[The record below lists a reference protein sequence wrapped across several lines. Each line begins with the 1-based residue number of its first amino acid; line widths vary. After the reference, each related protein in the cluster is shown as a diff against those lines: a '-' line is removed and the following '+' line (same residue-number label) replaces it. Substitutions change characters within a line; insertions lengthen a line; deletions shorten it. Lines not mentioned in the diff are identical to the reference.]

1 MRAWWPARE
10 FAQPG
15 RPAPE
20 RWVERLRVFV
30 LQAPPSSAAQ
40 ARAMPITASPALGS
54 PRKSLQNVTHSYFG
68 PAAEEIAIEPGQFD
82 RFGVISS
89 RSLRKRLNGFEIEDH
104 AAGAGI
110 PYHAPGPEKRR

>member
-1 MRAWWPARE
+1 MATIRAAKQPQPSAIGCRYWLETSRPRAPAMRAWWPAPE
-10 FAQPG
+10 FAQTAQ
-15 RPAPE
+15 PAPE

-68 PAAEEIAIEPGQFD
+68 PAAEEIAIEP
-82 RFGVISS
+82 
-89 RSLRKRLNGFEIEDH
+89 
-104 AAGAGI
+104 
-110 PYHAPGPEKRR
+110 